1 MPSCE
6 GETASK
12 IPKII
17 ELSST
22 GLMRYAR
29 LANKTKQKY
38 GLFAKLSLASIGSYE
53 VAKNPY
59 IFLTI

>member
-1 MPSCE
+1 MIDLVS
-6 GETASK
+6 T
-12 IPKII
+12 II
-17 ELSST
+17 SISF
-22 GLMRYAR
+22 R

>member
-38 GLFAKLSLASIGSYE
+38 GLFDKGAYK
-53 VAKNPY
+53 VANNPY
-59 IFLTI
+59 IFLTR